1 MVRTALH
8 VLLHLL
14 SVALYHILI
23 VMQLLFFFTG
33 GLCQSFVVLYSCKLL
48 MVLFISFYPLQK
60 HSEECGFLHLCVCS
74 DPWGTPAILFII
86 HGGGC

>member
-14 SVALYHILI
+14 SVALYHIII

-33 GLCQSFVVLYSCKLL
+33 GLCQSFVVLYSCKLP

-60 HSEECGFLHLCVCS
+60 HSEERVFFFSYVFV
-74 DPWGTPAILFII
+74 AIFRGLLLF
-86 HGGGC
+86 CL